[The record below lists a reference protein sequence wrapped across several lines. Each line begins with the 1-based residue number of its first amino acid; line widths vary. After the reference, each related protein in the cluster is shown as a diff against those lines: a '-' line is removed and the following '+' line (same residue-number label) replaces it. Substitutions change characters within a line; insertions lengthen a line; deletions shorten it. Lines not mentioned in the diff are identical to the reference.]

1 MNHSDFVE
9 KYHSN
14 QIAVNVDRNKAGF
27 MYEQPGLIPQQF
39 RAKQAMIRT
48 LAFGGFL
55 LGVVLFF
62 FIPWW
67 AAFGVLFLGLY
78 MFPLAQKNA
87 AKGVLLA
94 ALQSPY
100 VYQVAIENQVL
111 VIRDPLCGKE

>member
-1 MNHSDFVE
+1 MIHSDFVE
-9 KYHSN
+9 KYNSN

-48 LAFGGFL
+48 VAFGGIL

-62 FIPWW
+62 FVPWW
-67 AAFGVLFLGLY
+67 AALGVLFFGLY
-78 MFPLAQKNA
+78 MFTQAQKNA

-94 ALQSPY
+94 SLQDLN
-100 VYQVAIENQVL
+100 VYQVAVENQVL
-111 VIRDPLCGKE
+111 VIKELA